1 MLASPNFCHL
11 QSAYRR
17 GHSAET
23 ALLDVM
29 DSIYVAADNKKAT
42 TLVSLD
48 ISAAFVTTDHDVLLS
63 RFGSEFSVA
72 GYART

>member
-1 MLASPNFCHL
+1 LLASPNFCHL

-48 ISAAFVTTDHDVLLS
+48 ISAAFDTTDHDVLLS

>member
-1 MLASPNFCHL
+1 
-11 QSAYRR
+11 
-17 GHSAET
+17 
-23 ALLDVM
+23 M